1 MESTIVRWSADG
13 ELSRSKGI
21 VDFFPITERA
31 PIGEIAWEMSVG
43 QRFGPIT
50 VGQAYVYFELL
61 AKDQPVV
68 QADSAKMNRHD
79 SMRQE
84 VFRMKV
90 KRTTDLFLAQSA
102 KRRGFDIYQESL
114 LSLKVTQVP
123 MMTYRLLGFG
133 GRMFSVPFVSKQID
147 WVNVDPPSST
157 IIP

>member
-1 MESTIVRWSADG
+1 
-13 ELSRSKGI
+13 
-21 VDFFPITERA
+21 
-31 PIGEIAWEMSVG
+31 
-43 QRFGPIT
+43 
-50 VGQAYVYFELL
+50 
-61 AKDQPVV
+61 
-68 QADSAKMNRHD
+68 
-79 SMRQE
+79 MRQE

-114 LSLKVTQVP
+114 LSLKVTPVP